1 MEIMIR
7 RSDVKRNVQEEVQK
21 GGLISIV
28 QRFNS
33 IHYRQKPLIC
43 QHLTTSGFPPPPQ
56 DSKEKND
63 GFFNIIARRK
73 APNLSAGS
81 FSFVC
86 LKLKSPDPLLLKM
99 GSNVQKKGGDV

>member
-43 QHLTTSGFPPPPQ
+43 QHLTTSGYPPPPRIL
-56 DSKEKND
+56 KKKMM
-63 GFFNIIARRK
+63 A
-73 APNLSAGS
+73 
-81 FSFVC
+81 FST
-86 LKLKSPDPLLLKM
+86 S
-99 GSNVQKKGGDV
+99 